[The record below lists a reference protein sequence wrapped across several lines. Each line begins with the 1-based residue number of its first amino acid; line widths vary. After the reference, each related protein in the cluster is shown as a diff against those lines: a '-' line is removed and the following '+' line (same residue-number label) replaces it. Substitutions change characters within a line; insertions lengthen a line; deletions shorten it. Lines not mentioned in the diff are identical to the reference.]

1 MTGSG
6 PYDVIVVGG
15 GPAGAAAILHAR
27 RLSLRVLLLDKAR
40 FPRDKTCG
48 DALSGRSV
56 TELRTLGLLDE
67 VRALP
72 GATIRRV
79 VFGGP
84 SGQTASIPPL
94 PSDQPASSASPGPMA
109 IEGYVVPRLHLDAL
123 LFDRARAAADHC
135 LEGFAVRDL
144 VREDGRVVGVTGQA
158 AGGTASEFRGR
169 VVLGCDGF
177 GSVVARR
184 TGLYRHQPEHSMVA
198 IRCYHEGVAGLDDQI
213 ELHFLDEV
221 LPGYFWIFPAGQG
234 RANVGIGM
242 NHADLTRRGI
252 DLRQALARVLD
263 SPRFRDRFRAARP
276 LEKPT
281 GWNLPVGST
290 RRPVCGE
297 GFLLLGDAAGLID
310 PFTGEGIG
318 NALCSARLAVETAAE
333 ACAAGDFSARFLRR
347 YENRLWE
354 ALGRELATSTRL
366 HGLARRRWLVDFVI
380 RKAARRPEV
389 SAAIA
394 AMMLNA
400 DDRRQ
405 LLGPRFYLGLL
416 R

>member
-1 MTGSG
+1 MTGSD
-6 PYDVIVVGG
+6 PYDLIVVGG
-15 GPAGAAAILHAR
+15 GPAGAAATLHAR
-27 RLSLRVLLLDKAR
+27 RLGLRVLLLDKAR

-72 GATIRRV
+72 GAAIRRV
-79 VFGGP
+79 VFGSP
-84 SGQTASIPPL
+84 SGQTASIPPSTL
-94 PSDQPASSASPGPMA
+94 SGPSASSAPGPMA

-135 LEGFAVRDL
+135 LERFAVRDL
-144 VREDGRVVGVTGQA
+144 VREDGRVVGVTGRT

-177 GSVVARR
+177 SSVVARR
-184 TGLYRHQPEHSMVA
+184 TGLYRHQPEHWMVA
-198 IRCYHEGVAGLDDQI
+198 VRCYHEGVAGLEDQI

-242 NHADLTRRGI
+242 NHADLTRQGI

-263 SPRFRDRFRAARP
+263 SPRFRDRFHTARP
-276 LEKPT
+276 LEEPT

-290 RRPVCGE
+290 RRQVGGE

-318 NALCSARLAVETAAE
+318 NALCSARLAVETVAG
-333 ACAAGDFSARFLRR
+333 ACEAGDFSARFLQR
-347 YENRLWE
+347 YEHRLWE
-354 ALGRELATSTRL
+354 VLGRELATSTRL
-366 HGLARRRWLVDFVI
+366 NRLARRRWLVDFVI
-380 RKAARRPEV
+380 RKAARRPEI